1 MADERVS
8 LTDEQREEV
17 RLLLSQFGAKQAA
30 KKTAAPKIH
39 VGPDPFKNAPPGK
52 TITIDELTAST
63 RKYQMCRETKS
74 TFLPLIFDGIVLTK
88 EEIFHLIDL
97 LGVTRQD
104 GDGLVVISS
113 VTQADPIRIM
123 HVQLEQVGANKFK
136 VATVRFVT

>member
-1 MADERVS
+1 M
-8 LTDEQREEV
+8 
-17 RLLLSQFGAKQAA
+17 
-30 KKTAAPKIH
+30 
-39 VGPDPFKNAPPGK
+39 
-52 TITIDELTAST
+52 
-63 RKYQMCRETKS
+63 
-74 TFLPLIFDGIVLTK
+74 PLILDGIVLTK